1 MCLDGKKKR
10 VIVHSKKDGAIPRV
24 NVVITQQ
31 GENTL
36 YRLTALLYDQSKTFN
51 SKHCC
56 ERCLHGSIT
65 KYVLERQKPKCEGQL
80 KRLTSICLVLQEFAE
95 KDPRLQTAKRPTS
108 HSRNR
113 CISHAG
119 SLTKSSEATE
129 TFGAGSIQ
137 RATTTN

>member
-1 MCLDGKKKR
+1 M
-10 VIVHSKKDGAIPRV
+10 HSKKDGAIPRV
-24 NVVITQQ
+24 NVVITKQ

-113 CISHAG
+113 CSSHAG
-119 SLTKSSEATE
+119 SLTKSSEATGRLNTE
-129 TFGAGSIQ
+129 GNNNKLIQ
-137 RATTTN
+137 TNFIFNMSW